1 MLQHLY
7 MEPYLDKHCKQYKTI
22 LTLNEMPE
30 GPLAQNVV
38 RIVLPR
44 VSEFVVKSPECK
56 FAILKEGVGGNVVPL
71 GEYMEADKLPQLMSF
86 LLSNGY
92 KIDYQMSKLLKQH
105 SYGTGH
111 IVCSF
116 TYTN

>member
-56 FAILKEGVGGNVVPL
+56 FALRDEF
-71 GEYMEADKLPQLMSF
+71 GEYMEADKLPLLMSF

>member
-1 MLQHLY
+1 
-7 MEPYLDKHCKQYKTI
+7 MEPYLDKICKQYKTI

-44 VSEFVVKSPECK
+44 VSEFVVKLPECK
-56 FAILKEGVGGNVVPL
+56 YVLRDEF
-71 GEYMEADKLPQLMSF
+71 GEYMESDKLPQVMSF
-86 LLSNGY
+86 LISNGY
-92 KIDYQMSKLLKQH
+92 KIDYQMSKLLKNH
-105 SYGTGH
+105 SSGSEH

-116 TYTN
+116 SYSQ

>member
-1 MLQHLY
+1 MLHHLY
-7 MEPYLDKHCKQYKTI
+7 MEPYLDRHCKQYKTI

-56 FAILKEGVGGNVVPL
+56 FVLRDEF
-71 GEYMEADKLPQLMSF
+71 GEYIEADKLPQLMSF
-86 LLSNGY
+86 LMNNGY

-111 IVCSF
+111 ILCSF
-116 TYTN
+116 TYIN